1 MRWTSG
7 GRIVFSSNTML
18 LSVSVHGGKP
28 QGLYPPACRPRGHG
42 NLNPQCDPQAF
53 TLSPNRKIAAVT
65 LFDSTP
71 SPGTIALAKVDAA
84 KPAMLP
90 TPPQAFFPG
99 FALAFSPDSKQL
111 VFGSCQPDPQN
122 PYACTANP
130 LMAVRIGSRKPIPL
144 PQSGIPGAGLVPYDA
159 SQVHWSPDGRWVAF
173 VENQSLE
180 VARTVGASAPRV
192 LATCPNPEAPA
203 DFSWAPTS
211 TMIAVNCTNPG
222 NGSSQIST
230 VRPDGTHL
238 TDLLQDRPLVYVIF
252 GGGGPGI
259 TEAGSGPQWSPNGSR
274 LLILAHR
281 IGHRT
286 IHVWTIRPNGQ
297 DLTRLG

>member
-1 MRWTSG
+1 
-7 GRIVFSSNTML
+7 
-18 LSVSVHGGKP
+18 
-28 QGLYPPACRPRGHG
+28 
-42 NLNPQCDPQAF
+42 
-53 TLSPNRKIAAVT
+53 
-65 LFDSTP
+65 
-71 SPGTIALAKVDAA
+71 
-84 KPAMLP
+84 
-90 TPPQAFFPG
+90 
-99 FALAFSPDSKQL
+99 
-111 VFGSCQPDPQN
+111 
-122 PYACTANP
+122 
-130 LMAVRIGSRKPIPL
+130 
-144 PQSGIPGAGLVPYDA
+144 
-159 SQVHWSPDGRWVAF
+159 
-173 VENQSLE
+173 
-180 VARTVGASAPRV
+180 
-192 LATCPNPEAPA
+192 
-203 DFSWAPTS
+203 
-211 TMIAVNCTNPG
+211 MIAVNCTNPG